1 MFRVELQNTVGDL
14 WTNMEP
20 IRVGP
25 VPTGRGTPGVYL
37 TIERDGEPFARV
49 DAWPLH
55 GGPFV
60 ECLVWR
66 EYVALG
72 WGRSLHLIDPVA
84 RDARSIDFEIYFR
97 HLYPLAEKLLVASES
112 DLTCLDVQRDLVWRS
127 GRLGIDG
134 VVVDR
139 VVDDLVI
146 GKGEWDP
153 PGDWQPFRLS
163 SRTGQAAER

>member
-1 MFRVELQNTVGDL
+1 
-14 WTNMEP
+14 MEP

-25 VPTGRGTPGVYL
+25 VPTGRGSPGVYL
-37 TIERDGEPFARV
+37 TIERDGDPYARV

-55 GGPFV
+55 GGPFI
-60 ECLVWR
+60 ECVVWR

-72 WGRSLHLIDPVA
+72 WGGSFHLIDPLA
-84 RDARSIDFEIYFR
+84 RDVRSFEFEIYFG

-112 DLTCLDVQRDLVWRS
+112 DLMCLNAQRDVVWRS
-127 GRLGIDG
+127 ARLGIDG

-153 PGDWQPFRLS
+153 PGGWKPFRLS
-163 SRTGQAAER
+163 LVSGRPAAR